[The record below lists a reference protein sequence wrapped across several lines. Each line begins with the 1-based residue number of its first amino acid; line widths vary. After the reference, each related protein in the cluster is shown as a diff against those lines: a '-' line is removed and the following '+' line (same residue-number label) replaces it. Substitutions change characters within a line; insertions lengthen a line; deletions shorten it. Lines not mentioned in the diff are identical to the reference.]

1 MERETENANPV
12 HDIGSQTGDSF
23 GEPQLFA
30 LHEIL
35 QAVARQSDVRESLA
49 LIAEEARALTG
60 ADSAAVT
67 LLDSTRTL
75 LDFRAVAGADA
86 SEIIGQTVRVEDA
99 LAGKTAVTGELYLA
113 HHPANARP
121 LLANLDPDLSRGWGV
136 RSVVVVPIYL
146 NGEPSGALAAINRAH
161 NESFRSTD
169 VLRLQLLAN
178 AAAIALTADAYQRRA
193 SQKERER
200 DILFHAARTT
210 SSSLNVQE
218 VLSSVLATVS
228 DTMEMAAGAIFLPN
242 DERTHLYIAADRDLN
257 DDDRERQLSAD
268 GEGIAARALVAPQP
282 LLIADTL
289 GETAPDELPI
299 FGMRSLLLA
308 PMIARSVPEGLL
320 AVGSRRANAYTA
332 ADADLLSAV
341 ASQAAVALENAWLY
355 EDATRRA
362 QEAAAIYEMSQTVGA
377 TLHLDRMLHF
387 VADSVLALLHVDK
400 FALFLYDPKSQ
411 FLTIKIARN
420 IPDETVNS
428 MRPRAG
434 EGIAGWVYE
443 FETPTA
449 VQDVAA
455 DHRNRS
461 CPIDTE
467 GVMSLVSVPL
477 QSGEDVIGVLHAMS
491 SRRRLFT
498 VGEMELLYTIANQV
512 GAAITN
518 AQMYEEARKQSDE
531 IRNGVRRVARAIGS
545 SLSPMETA
553 QAIADLATETTR
565 ADRSVLFS
573 LDEQGILR
581 PQAASNFKS
590 ALSPGV
596 ELAISDEAATA
607 WVARRKRS
615 LNIEDWAE
623 DTRWPMPAFAQRE
636 RLSGYLGV
644 PLKIGKD
651 IIGVLEVYTRDPR
664 RFTADEV
671 RLLITFASQASVALK
686 NAVLVD
692 QANRR
697 LADLQAIEQVS
708 EMLCADVKLAEFLPG
723 TLERLCHA
731 TQSDTGVIEI
741 EGRDETRFSVL
752 EDPVDRDTDQ
762 ESPRLTLRLP
772 QLPGQPTRGTI
783 SLSRSFAKAS
793 YDTHDIQLARTL
805 AHLIAVSL
813 R

>member
-1 MERETENANPV
+1 MADTTRDLDGQAR
-12 HDIGSQTGDSF
+12 DSF
-23 GEPQLFA
+23 GESQIFA
-30 LHEIL
+30 LHEIM
-35 QAVARQSDVRESLA
+35 QAVARQTDARETLA
-49 LIAEEARALTG
+49 LIAEEARIVTG
-60 ADSAAVT
+60 ADSAAIT
-67 LLDSTRTL
+67 LLDATRTL

-86 SEIIGQTVRVEDA
+86 EEIIGQTVRVQDA
-99 LAGKTAVTGELYLA
+99 LAGQTAVTGELYLA

-136 RSVVVVPIYL
+136 RSAVVVPIYL
-146 NGEPSGALAAINRAH
+146 NGHPSGALAAINRA
-161 NESFRSTD
+161 NGESFRGGD
-169 VLRLQLLAN
+169 VLQLQLLSN
-178 AAAIALTADAYQRRA
+178 AAAIALNADAHQRRA

-200 DILFHAARTT
+200 DILFQAARTT

-242 DERTHLYIAADRDLN
+242 DERTHFYIAADRGLD
-257 DDDRERQLSAD
+257 DDDRDRQQMAD
-268 GEGIAARALVAPQP
+268 GEGAAAKALLLTQP
-282 LLIADTL
+282 LLISDALAEGVVD
-289 GETAPDELPI
+289 DLPLP
-299 FGMRSLLLA
+299 GMRSLLLA
-308 PMIARSVPEGLL
+308 PMIARASPEGLL
-320 AVGSRRANAYTA
+320 AVGSRRANAYSA
-332 ADADLLSAV
+332 EDADLLSAV

-387 VADSVLALLHVDK
+387 VADSVIALLHVDK
-400 FALFLYDPKSQ
+400 FALFLHDSRAQ
-411 FLTIKIARN
+411 SLAIKIARN
-420 IPDETVNS
+420 LSDDTVNS

-461 CPIDTE
+461 SPIDSE
-467 GVMSLVSVPL
+467 GVTSLVSVPL
-477 QSGEDVIGVLHAMS
+477 QSGEDVIGVLQAMS

-553 QAIADLATETTR
+553 QVIADLATETTR
-565 ADRSVLFS
+565 ADRSILFAI
-573 LDEQGILR
+573 DEQGILK
-581 PQAASNFKS
+581 PQAASKFKS

-596 ELAISDEAATA
+596 EVALADESATA

-615 LNIEDWAE
+615 LNIENWPE
-623 DTRWPMPAFAQRE
+623 ETRWPVPSFAQRE

-651 IIGVLEVYTRDPR
+651 VIGVLEVYTGEPR

-686 NAVLVD
+686 NAQLVD

-697 LADLQAIEQVS
+697 LADLAAIEQVS
-708 EMLCADVKLAEFLPG
+708 EMLCAGAELEVFLQN
-723 TLERLCHA
+723 TLSLLCRA
-731 TQSDTGVIEI
+731 TQSNAGVITI
-741 EGRDETRFSVL
+741 NGGPTARFSDSGAAEEFGADSARPHLALQV
-752 EDPVDRDTDQ
+752 PNAAAGSSTCSV
-762 ESPRLTLRLP
+762 
-772 QLPGQPTRGTI
+772 
-783 SLSRSFAKAS
+783 SLSRSIEKLA
-793 YDTHDIQLARTL
+793 YDVHDSQLARTL
-805 AHLIAVSL
+805 AHLIAVRL
-813 R
+813 A